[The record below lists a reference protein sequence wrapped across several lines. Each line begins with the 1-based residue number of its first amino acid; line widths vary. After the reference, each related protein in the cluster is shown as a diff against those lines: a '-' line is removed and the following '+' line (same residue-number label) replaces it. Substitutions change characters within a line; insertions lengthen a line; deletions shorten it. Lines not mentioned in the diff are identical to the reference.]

1 MESYPSEFIGH
12 AYPLLLVA
20 GLAPPAPPQ
29 GQSPVPDADPM
40 QLGQPSAP
48 APAASSDPFVILRA
62 ALRKTLAS
70 RKAFPVWDPAR
81 GKGQNEFHAIL
92 VDKNIRFPPLK
103 ARPAPPNAQQPPQP
117 TQTLHSPISPLTPT
131 SPLYPDGIIAPIW
144 IRKHREL
151 VPAVFVLVLRL
162 FEHPPGSNVDPTT
175 REEEE
180 RERDAG
186 LVQEIVD
193 RKRTTYE
200 RGIKLAVVL
209 LCSRELLDDPSLDI
223 RLSLIRRQSGLD
235 TRASLF
241 VISPVPQSEVNN
253 FVQSLRAELYPAAI
267 DYYREHGRRV
277 RRKRA
282 RIGGNAA
289 SAVKGALSERG
300 WNVRYDY
307 KLAVFAELRNEVE
320 VALKHFE
327 DCYVTLVDAFSHP
340 ELLVP
345 RTKRWAEAK
354 VLADCISFKISK
366 LYLYLGE
373 SSRAVAQLHKHVSFF
388 LRLSSETWSIGVDTF
403 EFWSWLSKQYRL
415 FGDLVALAVRNG
427 IRLPS
432 TKPPPMA
439 AGLPPVSRV
448 DGTSTPPA
456 AISNSPSLVPLSVL
470 QHAGYY
476 YHLAAT
482 CAVERRERFKEAKRK
497 ADEAGGEG
505 AGGPALAH
513 ETKVDHGEI
522 IIELFTKAYEFYKV
536 HKAKN
541 MTYAIAH
548 QIALAHLEAG
558 KLDVALKFDD
568 RIAKSYRQGKF
579 DDVLADILLRMFE
592 AAKGVQDWN
601 AAVKAGLELMA
612 PESHVDVATRV
623 RIAEDVMAILQ
634 TQSPASVDSTALSL
648 DMTECAPLL
657 ECRLA
662 FLHETVDTSTPVP
675 FQLALSSLPTSRFAG
690 FAFSRLEIT
699 FNDDR
704 PPICVDNRGGLGA
717 SADRREVVNLGE
729 AGSSKERS
737 ANLAWRDGGGT
748 KLFVGSIKVDKE
760 IELTVEKVVLTASVG
775 RWTVALNM
783 RPNRLDGRESGWYIA
798 SREKPVPLGVED
810 SSVCRV
816 TRRDLLVTVD
826 TNFVSPA
833 YLDERL
839 PVIVDVRNDH
849 EVEVELFLVIFL
861 QPGEEGSHDTIEV
874 DSQSS
879 TSVIESLPLGTLAPS
894 ASQSKTFI
902 LSTLGG
908 LPGPRNIDVTIR
920 AVPVAAAAS
929 TSSGPLPPKP
939 LEATRSLVIP
949 VVSPVQASFSTQ
961 VLKRRR
967 PNKALLDLSEPS
979 GWEDASAATMA
990 ASLRAV
996 GPWSVEVQSIVL
1008 RTEDAPQVWVTS
1020 STLGYVSTEGKSQ
1033 QDSMTWRPGD
1043 IFAALFSLEVRDDHS
1058 TLANNLHLE
1067 IRWKRPDGESTVT
1080 RLKVHPPKPPL
1091 LAPTILLRLPPYLII
1106 HQPVTLSYRF
1116 SNPTSRFLTLSSQLD
1131 LAEVPSAFAFAGPRR
1146 LTEWT
1151 LAPFEVREMRVR
1163 LVPLIAG
1170 RFALPRMRVW
1180 QIEYPA
1186 QLAQDEYSDEEQER
1200 RQARQ
1205 PKATELEVEVESD
1218 VVEEQDPAQIGLEA
1232 DLRNARGGDADA
1244 ASGKAPLGRPPVV
1257 LVLPR

>member
-20 GLAPPAPPQ
+20 GLAPPPPPQ
-29 GQSPVPDADPM
+29 GQSPVPDADPT
-40 QLGQPSAP
+40 QPGQSSAP
-48 APAASSDPFVILRA
+48 APASSSDPFAILQA

-81 GKGQNEFHAIL
+81 GKGQNEFHTIL

-117 TQTLHSPISPLTPT
+117 PQNLHSPISPLTPT

-289 SAVKGALSERG
+289 AAVKGALSERG

-307 KLAVFAELRNEVE
+307 KLALFAELRNEVE

-373 SSRAVAQLHKHVSFF
+373 SSRAVAQVHKHVSLF

-432 TKPPPMA
+432 TKPPPMP

-456 AISNSPSLVPLSVL
+456 AIANSPSLVPLNVL

-482 CAVERRERFKEAKRK
+482 CAVERRERFKEAKRR
-497 ADEAGGEG
+497 AEEAGGEG

-558 KLDVALKFDD
+558 KLDMALKFHD
-568 RIAKSYRQGKF
+568 RIAKSYRQGKY

-592 AAKGVQDWN
+592 AAKGMQDWN

-612 PESHVDVATRV
+612 PDSRIDVALRERV
-623 RIAEDVMAILQ
+623 AKDVMEILQ
-634 TQSPASVDSTALSL
+634 THSPAGAESSALSL

-662 FLHETVDTSTPVP
+662 FLHDSVDTSTPVP
-675 FQLALSSLPTSRFAG
+675 FQLAMSSLPTSRFACL
-690 FAFSRLEIT
+690 AFSRLDIT

-704 PPICVDNRGGLGA
+704 PPICVDHRGSSDA
-717 SADRREVVNLGE
+717 AAVRREVVNLGE

-737 ANLAWRDGGGT
+737 ANLAWRDGGET

-775 RWTVALNM
+775 SWTVALNM
-783 RPNRLDGRESGWYIA
+783 RPNRIDGRESGWYIE
-798 SREKPVPLGVED
+798 SREKPVPLGVGD

-816 TRRDLLVTVD
+816 TRRDLLVAVD
-826 TNFVSPA
+826 TSFVSPA

-839 PVIVDVRNDH
+839 PVIVDVRNDD

-861 QPGEEGSHDTIEV
+861 QPGEEGSHDTIEI

-894 ASQSKTFI
+894 ASLSKTFI

-929 TSSGPLPPKP
+929 TSSSPLPPKP
-939 LEATRSLVIP
+939 LETTRSLVVP

-967 PNKALLDLSEPS
+967 SNKALLNLSEPS
-979 GWEDASAATMA
+979 GWEGASAATMA

-996 GPWSVEVQSIVL
+996 GPWDIEVQSIIL
-1008 RTEDAPQVWVTS
+1008 CNEDAPQVRVTAS
-1020 STLGYVSTEGKSQ
+1020 SLGYVSVDGEPQKEN
-1033 QDSMTWRPGD
+1033 MTWRPGD
-1043 IFAALFSLEVRDDHS
+1043 VFNALFSLEVRDDDS
-1058 TLANNLHLE
+1058 LLANNLHLE
-1067 IRWKRPDGESTVT
+1067 FRWKRPDGESTVT
-1080 RLKVHPPKPPL
+1080 RLRVHPPKPPPL
-1091 LAPTILLRLPPYLII
+1091 TPTILLRLPPYLIL
-1106 HQPVTLSYRF
+1106 HQPVTVSYRF
-1116 SNPTSRFLTLSSQLD
+1116 SNPTSRLLTLSSQLD

-1151 LAPFEVREMRVR
+1151 LAPFEERELRVR

-1170 RFALPRMRVW
+1170 RFALPRLRVW

-1200 RQARQ
+1200 RQAQQ

-1218 VVEEQDPAQIGLEA
+1218 VVEERDPAQAGLEA
-1232 DLRNARGGDADA
+1232 DLRTARGGDEDVAG
-1244 ASGKAPLGRPPVV
+1244 GKAPLGRPPVV